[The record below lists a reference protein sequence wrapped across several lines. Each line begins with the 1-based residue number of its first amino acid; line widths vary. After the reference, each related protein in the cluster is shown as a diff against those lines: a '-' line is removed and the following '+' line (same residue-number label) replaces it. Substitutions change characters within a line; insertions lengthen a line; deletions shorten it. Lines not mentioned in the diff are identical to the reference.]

1 MSTKTKVIGAR
12 NGDVQ
17 AIIEDAETEGNG
29 TPTGVAAPG
38 AEQPDL
44 PPDFEFPE
52 KGE

>member
-12 NGDVQ
+12 DGDVQ
-17 AIIEDAETEGNG
+17 AIIEDSETEGNAA
-29 TPTGVAAPG
+29 PTGVAVPG